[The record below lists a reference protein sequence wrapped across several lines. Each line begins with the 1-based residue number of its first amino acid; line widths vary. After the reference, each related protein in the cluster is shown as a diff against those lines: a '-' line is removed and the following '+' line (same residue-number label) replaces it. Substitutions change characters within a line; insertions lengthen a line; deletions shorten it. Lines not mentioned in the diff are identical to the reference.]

1 MSYLGI
7 FDDYENNFLYSPSNN
22 DNGIIP
28 SFFSDFQDIK
38 DANQQNENNMQ
49 SKVQDYFDVNNDVQD
64 YLKEDKSIHPFELH
78 NMPLDEGNDLNFDN
92 LEPGQ
97 NDEDNYCKKI
107 SNEENKN
114 RENSSTKITSKNGK
128 NEIVKGK
135 KFKTEKKQKSL
146 PSYWRFDMV
155 KKHWKSNIN
164 DYGKDIINKEIK
176 ASDLPNELKKLIHK
190 PDSLKFTANVTV
202 SDNCDFLKLSLREIF
217 TLGKE
222 SGKLPRQND
231 ENITGIFNY
240 FENIGHNNLSESM
253 KRIKSFFEMTYEDL
267 IKSFYDSDKFIEF
280 KNHEYTKFYDDGTI
294 KQEGFSLLE
303 QYGLVNLFKMLEKK
317 RSRTK

>member
-7 FDDYENNFLYSPSNN
+7 FDDYEDNFLFSPSST

-38 DANQQNENNMQ
+38 DANQPKENNIQ
-49 SKVQDYFDVNNDVQD
+49 FKEQNNFDINKDVQGF
-64 YLKEDKSIHPFELH
+64 SIHPCELH
-78 NMPLDEGNDLNFDN
+78 DIPLDEGNEVNFDN
-92 LEPGQ
+92 LGPGQ
-97 NDEDNYCKKI
+97 NDEDNYCKNI
-107 SNEENKN
+107 PNEENKH

-135 KFKTEKKQKSL
+135 KFKTEKKQKNL
-146 PSYWRFDMV
+146 PTYWRFDMV
-155 KKHWKSNIN
+155 KKHWKSHIN

-176 ASDLPNELKKLIHK
+176 ESDLPNELKKLLIHK

-202 SDNCDFLKLSLREIF
+202 SENFKFLKLSLREVF

-231 ENITGIFNY
+231 ENITAIFNY
-240 FENIGHNNLSESM
+240 FENIGYNNLSESM

-267 IKSFYDSDKFIEF
+267 IKRFYDSDKFFEF
-280 KNHEYTKFYDDGTI
+280 KDYDNTKFYDDGTI
-294 KQEGFSLLE
+294 KQEGFSLLD
-303 QYGLVNLFKMLEKK
+303 QYGLINLFKMLEKK
-317 RSRTK
+317 RSRTQ

>member
-7 FDDYENNFLYSPSNN
+7 FDDYEDNFLFNPSNI

-38 DANQQNENNMQ
+38 DSNQPKEDNNQFKGQNNVDANQ
-49 SKVQDYFDVNNDVQD
+49 DVQD
-64 YLKEDKSIHPFELH
+64 FPIEDKLIHH
-78 NMPLDEGNDLNFDN
+78 DIPLDEGNEVNFDN

-97 NDEDNYCKKI
+97 NDEDIYCKKI
-107 SNEENKN
+107 SNEKNKQG
-114 RENSSTKITSKNGK
+114 ENSSTKITSKNGK

-135 KFKTEKKQKSL
+135 KFKTEKKQKNL
-146 PSYWRFDMV
+146 PTYWRFDMV
-155 KKHWKSNIN
+155 KKHWKSHIN

-176 ASDLPNELKKLIHK
+176 ESDLPNELKKLLIHK

-202 SDNCDFLKLSLREIF
+202 SENFKFLKLSLREVF
-217 TLGKE
+217 TLGKK

-231 ENITGIFNY
+231 ENITAIFNY
-240 FENIGHNNLSESM
+240 FENIGYNNLSESM

-267 IKSFYDSDKFIEF
+267 IKRFYDSDKFFEF
-280 KNHEYTKFYDDGTI
+280 KDYDNTKFYDDGTI
-294 KQEGFSLLE
+294 KQEGFSLLD
-303 QYGLVNLFKMLEKK
+303 QYGLINLFKMLEKK
-317 RSRTK
+317 RSRTQ